1 MKLTFKRFAFL
12 MTIALVFPLV
22 TVSAYTPKELSTY
35 AKEISE
41 AKEWK
46 LEGQVELT
54 KQEIS
59 TIYNGNLNTPVLW
72 NNHTVQWLSVGETSP
87 VKPVVWSVGNGEGF
101 KATNLDK
108 TVQDYEA
115 KHPGYIVVGAVN
127 GDFFDNSSG
136 GTGEP
141 TNFHVQE
148 GDVLRA
154 AAPGASYRGVLG
166 FGATN
171 KEHVAVFGQQRD
183 AKMSLELLEN
193 NKTVKTATV
202 EGTNVAPSEN
212 GVTIYTKHLSSA
224 VDLSGYTVYEG
235 AYVEYRDYSG
245 GYFLEGSIK
254 GVASIT
260 SLSSVEAG
268 KFYVATKTET
278 LNANQAVK
286 VEYNLAG
293 ELAGI
298 DNALGFVYQILK
310 DGKPQYAN
318 TTSANDDNA
327 LFINTTHPR
336 TLVGFKK
343 DGSVVL
349 MVIDGRGSVGDNLEG
364 ASLFQCGEL
373 LRLAGC
379 VEGYNLDGG
388 GSSTLMARINGKLTL
403 INDPSD
409 ARQTGAP
416 WGTLR
421 STGNAILLVMK
432 DPKLE
437 IQEPVG
443 NTITLKKVGQV
454 IDGTLQNVKIKIDS
468 KEYPMEGDSVT
479 VTGLKP
485 NMEYVVSYSYE
496 IVNKDGTIEKGSSH
510 TYKMTTEDY
519 EFPELKSFEE
529 DKKENGTLTLKYRI
543 NDKSGVVSKV
553 YVKNGDV
560 ETIAEGLS
568 GKVIIENID
577 TKVKNSFTLVVE
589 LTNGETVELSTLDYE
604 ANTIPEKEEVNNPG
618 NENPGDENPGGGD
631 VSEKGCKKDATLLV
645 ISLISLSSMLVIF
658 KKKR

>member
-1 MKLTFKRFAFL
+1 MKLTLKRFAFI

-41 AKEWK
+41 AQEWK

-54 KQEIS
+54 KQHIS
-59 TIYNGNLNTPVLW
+59 TVYNGNLNTPVLW
-72 NNHTVQWLSVGETSP
+72 NNHTVQWLTVGETSA
-87 VKPVVWSVGNGEGF
+87 VKPVVWSVGTGEGF

-108 TVQDYEA
+108 TVKDYEA

-127 GDFFDNSSG
+127 GDFFDNSTG

-154 AAPGASYRGVLG
+154 AKPGAAHRGVVG

-171 KEHVAVFGQQRD
+171 KDHVAVFGQTRD

-193 NKTVKTATV
+193 NKTVKTLTV
-202 EGTNVAPSEN
+202 EGTNVAPSAS
-212 GVTIYTKHLSSA
+212 GVTVYTKHLA
-224 VDLSGYTVYEG
+224 ETVDLTGYTVYEG
-235 AYVEYRDYSG
+235 SYIEYRDYSG
-245 GYFLEGSIK
+245 GYFLKGTIK
-254 GVASIT
+254 GVASVT
-260 SLSSVEAG
+260 SLNKVDGG
-268 KFYVATKTET
+268 KFYVATKEESF
-278 LNANQAVK
+278 NANQDVK

-298 DNALGFVYQILK
+298 ENAVGFIYQVLK

-318 TTSANDDNA
+318 TTTSNSNDA

-349 MVIDGRGSVGDNLEG
+349 MVIDGRGGVSENLEG

-432 DPKLE
+432 DPKLA

-443 NTITLKKVGQV
+443 NTITLKKTGQV

-468 KEYPMEGDSVT
+468 KEYPMTGDSVT

-496 IVNKDGTIEKGSSH
+496 IVNKDGSIEKGSSH

-519 EFPELKSFEE
+519 EFPELKVFEE

-568 GKVIIENID
+568 GKVVVENID
-577 TKVKNSFTLVVE
+577 TKVENSFTLVVE
-589 LTNGETVELSTLDYE
+589 LTNGETLELSTLDYA
-604 ANTIPEKEEVNNPG
+604 ANTIPGKEVADNPG
-618 NENPGDENPGGGD
+618 NDNPGEEEPKP
-631 VSEKGCKKDATLLV
+631 EKSGCKKDAALLV
-645 ISLISLSSMLVIF
+645 VSLISLSSMFVIF
-658 KKKR
+658 KRKR